1 MLVTSKANTKNARLS
16 TNHLDTSLILRY
28 IFAFPCREHTHG
40 QNGGS
45 VNIAEEYASRRVAE
59 AAVKKQWED
68 VAMHLA
74 KRIPA
79 SCRTFGEKQ
88 NWIRSDNPALHSSWI
103 LPASLEGWIVRMEK
117 YGFALLVNIRSDEL
131 DNTGFTDMEDALKKL
146 RSLQRAWRDHIRMV
160 LQSYKSK
167 GKIDLIRMTFY
178 MRGFEWSEEEYLR
191 GFKTRTQNE
200 N

>member
-45 VNIAEEYASRRVAE
+45 VNIAEEYARRKVQIRISPCGRSNLQARR
-59 AAVKKQWED
+59 
-68 VAMHLA
+68 A
-74 KRIPA
+74 KSSCYEVRDCRIE
-79 SCRTFGEKQ
+79 SNSVFHRMYDTTREC
-88 NWIRSDNPALHSSWI
+88 ALRGALQR
-103 LPASLEGWIVRMEK
+103 LPIAFSQPLPL
-117 YGFALLVNIRSDEL
+117 LLVNIQSDEL

-160 LQSYKSK
+160 LQCYKSK
-167 GKIDLIRMTFY
+167 GKIILIRMTFY
-178 MRGFEWSEEEYLR
+178 MRGFGWSEEEYLR